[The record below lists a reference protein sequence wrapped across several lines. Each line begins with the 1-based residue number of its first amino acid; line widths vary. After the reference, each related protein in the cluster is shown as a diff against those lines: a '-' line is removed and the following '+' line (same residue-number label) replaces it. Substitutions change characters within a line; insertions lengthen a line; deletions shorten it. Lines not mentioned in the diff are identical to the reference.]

1 MLPLPGIDDLG
12 DIEGKR
18 VLVRV
23 DFNTPLVEV
32 AGELTVSD
40 DFRIRSAVVLFN
52 ELQSRGAQVVACT
65 HLGRPNGRI
74 NTEYSVEPLRR
85 RLNELCPGV
94 TLLENLRF
102 DLGEEANS
110 LEFGQRLCEGFD
122 AFVNEAFGV
131 SHRQHA
137 SIMVPPKLLPSVAG
151 PNMLL
156 EVSTLLGVFN
166 EPQRPL
172 VAIVGGAKVHDK
184 LAITKKLSEK
194 ADRVLVGGGMAFTFW
209 RALGRSIGD
218 SLVDDDQ
225 VEACRALLESGKIVI
240 PEDALGL
247 RTGSSFGAEHNDEEV
262 IAFDCEIPDGFLGL
276 DIGVQTRHNFAQ
288 EIGAAGTILWNGPMG
303 VFEDNR
309 LSGGTRSIAEAIA
322 ASTATSII
330 GGGDSAAAVA
340 AFGMMDSFDFISTG
354 GGASLELMELGDLP
368 GLRAIRECAW
378 N

>member
-1 MLPLPGIDDLG
+1 
-12 DIEGKR
+12 
-18 VLVRV
+18 
-23 DFNTPLVEV
+23 
-32 AGELTVSD
+32 
-40 DFRIRSAVVLFN
+40 
-52 ELQSRGAQVVACT
+52 
-65 HLGRPNGRI
+65 
-74 NTEYSVEPLRR
+74 
-85 RLNELCPGV
+85 LNELCPGV
-94 TLLENLRF
+94 KLLENLRF

-240 PEDALGL
+240 PDDALGL

-262 IAFDCEIPDGFLGL
+262 IAFDGEIPDGFLGL

-288 EIGAAGTILWNGPMG
+288 EIGAAGAILWNGPMG

>member
-85 RLNELCPGV
+85 RLNELCSGV

-240 PEDALGL
+240 PDDALGL

-262 IAFDCEIPDGFLGL
+262 IAFDGEIPDGFLGL

-340 AFGMMDSFDFISTG
+340 AIGMMDSFDFISTG

>member
-1 MLPLPGIDDLG
+1 
-12 DIEGKR
+12 
-18 VLVRV
+18 
-23 DFNTPLVEV
+23 
-32 AGELTVSD
+32 
-40 DFRIRSAVVLFN
+40 
-52 ELQSRGAQVVACT
+52 
-65 HLGRPNGRI
+65 
-74 NTEYSVEPLRR
+74 
-85 RLNELCPGV
+85 LNELCPGV

-110 LEFGQRLCEGFD
+110 LEFGQRLCGGFD

-240 PEDALGL
+240 PDDALGL

-262 IAFDCEIPDGFLGL
+262 IAFDGEIPDGFLGL

>member
-240 PEDALGL
+240 PDDALGL

-262 IAFDCEIPDGFLGL
+262 IAFDGEIPDGFLGL

-309 LSGGTRSIAEAIA
+309 LSCGTRSIAEAIA

>member
-85 RLNELCPGV
+85 RLNELCSGV

-240 PEDALGL
+240 PDDALGL

-262 IAFDCEIPDGFLGL
+262 IAFDGEIPDGFLGL

>member
-131 SHRQHA
+131 SHRQHS

-240 PEDALGL
+240 PDDALGL

-262 IAFDCEIPDGFLGL
+262 IAFDGEIPDGFLGL

-309 LSGGTRSIAEAIA
+309 LSCGTRSIAEAIA